1 MPHPDGDD
9 RTPETIARRPVA
21 GAGPGMR
28 PPRMADVARVAGVS
42 HQTVSRVLND
52 FPSIRPE
59 TRQRVLEAIA
69 LLGYRRNTAARTL
82 ATNRSG
88 SIGVITA
95 DMSHYG
101 PASTMLGIE
110 SASRAAGYNLTL
122 AALPEISPDSLAAAV
137 EQVLEQSV
145 EALVVIVAHRAVLP
159 LAQSLHIDLPV
170 VVVEGDL
177 SGTAAHRRA
186 STRSQGARLA
196 TRHLLDLGHDDGGA
210 PGRPA
215 RLAGGPGPQGG
226 LAHRAA
232 GHGPAGARR
241 CVGEGDWTVAQ
252 RVRDGPRPGRGPT
265 RPPRC
270 SPPTTRWR
278 SACCARCAEAGR
290 RVPED
295 VSVVGFDD
303 LPEAAYFAPPL
314 TTVRQDFVELGRR
327 AVVPHPAGAG
337 RRGRGLGRRWS
348 SRRWWCAPRP
358 PRRRQPPSSRTA
370 VSASTPPAG

>member
-21 GAGPGMR
+21 GAGPGLR

-122 AALPEISPDSLAAAV
+122 AALPEISPESLAAAV

-177 SGTAAHRRA
+177 SALPLTAGVD
-186 STRSQGARLA
+186 QVEGARLA
-196 TRHLLDLGHDDGGA
+196 TRHLLDLGHETVAHLAGPDDWLEAQARKEGWRTA
-210 PGRPA
+210 LQDMGRPV
-215 RLAGGPGPQGG
+215 
-226 LAHRAA
+226 
-232 GHGPAGARR
+232 PALL
-241 CVGEGDWTVAQ
+241 GEGDWTSRSGYEIAHALEWT
-252 RVRDGPRPGRGPT
+252 DE
-265 RPPRC
+265 
-270 SPPTTRWR
+270 TTAVFAANDQMALGLLR
-278 SACCARCAEAGR
+278 ALAEAGR

-327 AVVPHPAGAG
+327 AVGLILRVLAGEAEASVPLVEPTLVV
-337 RRGRGLGRRWS
+337 RS
-348 SRRWWCAPRP
+348 STAAPR
-358 PRRRQPPSSRTA
+358 Q
-370 VSASTPPAG
+370 SASTPPRAAASTPPPG

>member
-1 MPHPDGDD
+1 
-9 RTPETIARRPVA
+9 
-21 GAGPGMR
+21 
-28 PPRMADVARVAGVS
+28 MADVARIAGVS

-59 TRQRVLEAIA
+59 TRQRVLEAIT

-95 DMSHYG
+95 DMSHFG

-122 AALPEISPDSLAAAV
+122 AALAEITHDSLAAAV
-137 EQVLEQSV
+137 EQVLGQAV

-159 LAQSLHIDLPV
+159 LTQSLHIDVPV

-177 SGTAAHRRA
+177 SALPLTAGVD
-186 STRSQGARLA
+186 QVEGARLA
-196 TRHLLDLGHDDGGA
+196 TRHLLDLGHETVAHLAGPDDWLEAQARREGWRGA
-210 PGRPA
+210 LRDMGRPVPE
-215 RLAGGPGPQGG
+215 L
-226 LAHRAA
+226 L
-232 GHGPAGARR
+232 
-241 CVGEGDWTVAQ
+241 GEGDWTSRSGYEIA
-252 RVRDGPRPGRGPT
+252 
-265 RPPRC
+265 
-270 SPPTTRWR
+270 R
-278 SACCARCAEAGR
+278 SATWGNTTAVFVANDQMALGVLRALAEAGR

-303 LPEAAYFAPPL
+303 LPEAAYFTPPL

-327 AVVPHPAGAG
+327 AVGLILRVLGGEQDASVPLVEPTLLV
-337 RRGRGLGRRWS
+337 RS
-348 SRRWWCAPRP
+348 S
-358 PRRRQPPSSRTA
+358 TA
-370 VSASTPPAG
+370 PPAS

>member
-1 MPHPDGDD
+1 M
-9 RTPETIARRPVA
+9 A
-21 GAGPGMR
+21 GAGPAMR

-177 SGTAAHRRA
+177 SALPLTAGVD
-186 STRSQGARLA
+186 QVEGARLA
-196 TRHLLDLGHDDGGA
+196 TRHLLDLGHETVAHLAGPDDWLEVQSPSPSRAGT
-210 PGRPA
+210 GRPMSC
-215 RLAGGPGPQGG
+215 
-226 LAHRAA
+226 RAVRQPSLRA
-232 GHGPAGARR
+232 WASSQSSGPARWA
-241 CVGEGDWTVAQ
+241 TVSW
-252 RVRDGPRPGRGPT
+252 PR
-265 RPPRC
+265 
-270 SPPTTRWR
+270 S
-278 SACCARCAEAGR
+278 SRCAVASLAPCTWSMLTAG
-290 RVPED
+290 
-295 VSVVGFDD
+295 
-303 LPEAAYFAPPL
+303 
-314 TTVRQDFVELGRR
+314 
-327 AVVPHPAGAG
+327 
-337 RRGRGLGRRWS
+337 
-348 SRRWWCAPRP
+348 
-358 PRRRQPPSSRTA
+358 
-370 VSASTPPAG
+370 

>member
-1 MPHPDGDD
+1 
-9 RTPETIARRPVA
+9 VA

-122 AALPEISPDSLAAAV
+122 AALPEISSGSLSAAV

-177 SGTAAHRRA
+177 SALPLTAGVD
-186 STRSQGARLA
+186 QVEGARLA
-196 TRHLLDLGHDDGGA
+196 TRHLLDLGHETVAHLAGPDDWLEARARKEGWRTA
-210 PGRPA
+210 LQDMGRPVPV
-215 RLAGGPGPQGG
+215 L
-226 LAHRAA
+226 L
-232 GHGPAGARR
+232 
-241 CVGEGDWTVAQ
+241 GEGDWTSRSGYEISRALEWT
-252 RVRDGPRPGRGPT
+252 DE
-265 RPPRC
+265 
-270 SPPTTRWR
+270 TTAVFAANDQMALGLLR
-278 SACCARCAEAGR
+278 ALAEAGR

-303 LPEAAYFAPPL
+303 LPEAAYFTPPL

-327 AVVPHPAGAG
+327 AVGLILRVLAGEAEASVPLVEPTLVVRSSTAAPRRPAGTPQQA
-337 RRGRGLGRRWS
+337 
-348 SRRWWCAPRP
+348 
-358 PRRRQPPSSRTA
+358 
-370 VSASTPPAG
+370 SASTPPAG